1 MSRRRERA
9 AAERQQ
15 PAERQAES
23 ARGEAPP
30 GRAPDKLSFL
40 AQVAILVAVFAGT
53 SLIALALGAANLGTA
68 FGIGEFFFAIVLVL
82 LMVKT

>member
-15 PAERQAES
+15 PAES
-23 ARGEAPP
+23 KAPP
-30 GRAPDKLSFL
+30 GREPDKLSFL
-40 AQVAILVAVFAGT
+40 AQVAILVAVFGVT
-53 SLIALALGAANLGTA
+53 SLIALGLGATNLGTA